1 MAENVSKIQ
10 IRYRKGLYLL
20 YLYILYLRYSPTL
33 KLTMYCSATDL
44 IVPKNLSHQNSSDA
58 SRSEKDC
65 FRQMLSGHGPFVNG
79 ANRWFDK
86 TIQVC

>member
-1 MAENVSKIQ
+1 MYTVTVKGSK
-10 IRYRKGLYLL
+10 RDKK
-20 YLYILYLRYSPTL
+20 TL
-33 KLTMYCSATDL
+33 KLSHL
-44 IVPKNLSHQNSSDA
+44 HQNSSDA

-86 TIQVC
+86 TIQAWKAHMLSHIQLSH

>member
-1 MAENVSKIQ
+1 MI
-10 IRYRKGLYLL
+10 I
-20 YLYILYLRYSPTL
+20 P
-33 KLTMYCSATDL
+33 C
-44 IVPKNLSHQNSSDA
+44 QNSSDA

-86 TIQVC
+86 TIQVKKQSMFSLIPLKER